1 MQAKAAGLGFG
12 IGAGITDTK
21 KKNKLK
27 KLGGR
32 VTSVREFL
40 GMTDTEAAV
49 VEIRVELAAA
59 VREKRLAAG
68 LTQAELAN
76 MVGST
81 QSRIAKIEAADPQA
95 SLESMVRAL
104 AAAGA
109 RVRLRVA

>member
-1 MQAKAAGLGFG
+1 MD
-12 IGAGITDTK
+12 IK

-40 GMTDTEAAV
+40 GLSQAEAAV

-68 LTQAELAN
+68 LSQAELASA
-76 MVGST
+76 VGST
-81 QSRIAKIEAADPQA
+81 QSRVAKIEAADPQA

-109 RVRLRVA
+109 RVYLRVA

>member
-1 MQAKAAGLGFG
+1 M
-12 IGAGITDTK
+12 DTK
-21 KKNKLK
+21 KKSKLK

-32 VTSVREFL
+32 VASVREFL
-40 GMTDTEAAV
+40 GMTETEAAV

-68 LTQAELAN
+68 LTQAGLAD

-104 AAAGA
+104 VAAGA
-109 RVRLRVA
+109 RVRLWVA

>member
-1 MQAKAAGLGFG
+1 M
-12 IGAGITDTK
+12 DTR

-40 GMTDTEAAV
+40 GLSQAEAAV

-59 VREKRLAAG
+59 VREKRRAAG
-68 LTQAELAN
+68 LTQAELASAI
-76 MVGST
+76 GST
-81 QSRIAKIEAADPQA
+81 QSRVAKIEAADAQA

-109 RVRLRVA
+109 RVYLRVA

>member
-1 MQAKAAGLGFG
+1 MD
-12 IGAGITDTK
+12 IK

-40 GMTDTEAAV
+40 GLSQAEAAV

-68 LTQAELAN
+68 LTQAELASAL
-76 MVGST
+76 GST
-81 QSRIAKIEAADPQA
+81 QSRVAKIEAADPQA

-109 RVRLRVA
+109 RVCLRVA